1 MNIKP
6 IIISLLLLISS
17 PALLHAAAPST
28 PCMPYAGEHLGFSV
42 NWEFINAGSAT
53 MDISAVGS
61 NGWQV
66 KTFART
72 NKALDI
78 FRKVR
83 DYITAEGVCVN
94 GKMQSTLFDADLHE
108 RKYTAKK
115 RTEYLWKEN
124 KVSHTQNKVT
134 ELFDVDAGHL
144 SVIDAFLAVRG
155 LELTPGKMIKIPV
168 FDSRKRY
175 EIEVTV
181 LDKKEILKAPWG
193 EKVEC
198 ILVRPKLKTEGI
210 FTNKGE
216 MTLWMTNDQRHIP
229 IKMAAKIKFGRIFAH
244 LNAYRKATP
253 TP

>member
-17 PALLHAAAPST
+17 PALLHAATPST
-28 PCMPYAGEHLGFSV
+28 PCMPYTGEHLGFSV

-83 DYITAEGVCVN
+83 DHITATGVCVN

-115 RTEYLWKEN
+115 RTEFLWKEN

-155 LELTPGKMIKIPV
+155 LELTPGKVIKIPV

-181 LDKKEILKAPWG
+181 LAKKETLKAPWG